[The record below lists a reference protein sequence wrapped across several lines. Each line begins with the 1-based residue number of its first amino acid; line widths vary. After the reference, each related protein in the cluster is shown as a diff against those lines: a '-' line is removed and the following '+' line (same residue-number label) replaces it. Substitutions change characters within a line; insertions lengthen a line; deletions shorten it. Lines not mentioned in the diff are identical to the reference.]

1 MTRAKRYLAMVMP
14 SLVLM
19 QLAACGSG
27 VRPRAA
33 ALDPANPNGP
43 ESPPVS
49 VSLATADSP
58 GAASGQSPQG
68 DTSRVEGSDQHA
80 EHDRAAASM
89 ESAQSGPPAAPVQAG
104 RSEDSAIYA
113 CPMHPEVR
121 SPEPGQCPKCGMKL
135 VLKGKPEAAAP
146 PHTHAAPAAAHDA
159 GSPKA
164 AVYTCPMHPQVT
176 SSQPGKCPKCGMNL
190 VPKKDEK

>member
-49 VSLATADSP
+49 VSLAPIESP
-58 GAASGQSPQG
+58 GAASGENAQG
-68 DTSRVEGSDQHA
+68 DMGRVGASDPHAAHDHAATSMDST
-80 EHDRAAASM
+80 
-89 ESAQSGPPAAPVQAG
+89 QSGPPAAPVQAASADG
-104 RSEDSAIYA
+104 SAIYT

-121 SPEPGQCPKCGMKL
+121 SPKPGQCPKCGMNL
-135 VLKGKPEAAAP
+135 VLKGKAGAAAP
-146 PHTHAAPAAAHDA
+146 GPTHAASASGHDA

-164 AVYTCPMHPQVT
+164 FVYTCPMHPEVT
-176 SSQPGKCPKCGMNL
+176 SSQPGKCPKCGMKL
-190 VPKKDEK
+190 VPKKDDK